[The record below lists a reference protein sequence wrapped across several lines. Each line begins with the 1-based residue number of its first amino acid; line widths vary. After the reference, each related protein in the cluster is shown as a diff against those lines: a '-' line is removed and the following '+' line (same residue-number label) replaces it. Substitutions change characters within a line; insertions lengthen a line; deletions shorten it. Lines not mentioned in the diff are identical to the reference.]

1 MIVLTTAAAEQVLR
15 AAAESGVEEPLLRV
29 AARLD
34 DADGE
39 IEYGMGFDERRE
51 QDEEF
56 DCEGVTVLVSP
67 PSRDA
72 LAGTVLDFVEVSPGD
87 YRFIFR
93 RPD

>member
-1 MIVLTTAAAEQVLR
+1 MISLTPAAAEQVLR
-15 AAAESGVEEPLLRV
+15 AAADAGIEEPLLRV

-34 DADGE
+34 DTGGE
-39 IEYGMGFDERRE
+39 IEYGMGFDDRRE

-56 DCEGVTVLVSP
+56 DCGGVIVLVSP

-72 LAGTVLDFVEVSPGD
+72 LAGTVLDFVEMSPGD

-93 RPD
+93 RAP

>member
-1 MIVLTTAAAEQVLR
+1 MITLTPAAAEQVLR
-15 AAAESGVEEPLLRV
+15 AAADAGIEEPLLRV

-34 DADGE
+34 DADGG
-39 IEYGMGFDERRE
+39 IEYGMGFDDRRE

-56 DCEGVTVLVSP
+56 ECEGVVVLVSP

-72 LAGTVLDFVEVSPGD
+72 LAGTVLDFVEMSPGD

-93 RPD
+93 RAP